1 MQRRVALAFGVLVAA
16 AASACASAVESSRIE
31 DAARR
36 AVPVPICLKPLPRH
50 ADKGV
55 IAQLSAEDYW
65 SMILPSY
72 EPGAGTVDAQGR
84 DCAGRALLS
93 KAELAQAEGPHEGPI
108 PARPQDV
115 TVTGAADGF
124 KVVWLRT
131 HQFADG
137 TAAGPLA
144 LVRPREAYAEVYAVG
159 LYRGHPGAARLGFE
173 RLGFRILVTATNDGC
188 GGGKA
193 AESCQTNLTLF
204 LCTGGE
210 LLPSAQFAT
219 LRVETGAEPGMD
231 RVQYRLTA
239 NPIYEAKSVRVRE
252 QMVVRDSGQNELRK
266 SNQDRIFTLQGG
278 TALAAKNPSLW
289 TQVVGTKKAAELPAS
304 HPPVDKRK

>member
-1 MQRRVALAFGVLVAA
+1 MTLRSALASAALVAFA
-16 AASACASAVESSRIE
+16 LAACASAVESSKIE
-31 DAARR
+31 DGARR

-50 ADKGV
+50 ADQGV
-55 IAQLSAEDYW
+55 ISQPTAADYW

-72 EPGAGTVDAQGR
+72 EPGAGTVDGRGR

-93 KAELAQAEGPHEGPI
+93 RPELAQAEGPHEGPL
-108 PARPQDV
+108 PARPEDV

-137 TAAGPLA
+137 TSAGPLA

-159 LYRGHPGAARLGFE
+159 LYRGIPAASRFAFE

-188 GGGKA
+188 AGGKA
-193 AESCQTNLTLF
+193 ADSCQTNLTLF

-219 LRVETGAEPGMD
+219 LRVETGTEPGID

-239 NPIYEAKSVRVRE
+239 KPIYEAKSVRVRE

-266 SNQDRIFTLQGG
+266 SNQDRIFSLQGG
-278 TALAAKNPSLW
+278 TTLAAKTESLW
-289 TQVVGTKKAAELPAS
+289 TQIAGSKKGVELPAS

>member
-1 MQRRVALAFGVLVAA
+1 MSRPAALAFGVLAAVA
-16 AASACASAVESSRIE
+16 SGACASAVESSKVE

-36 AVPVPICLKPLPRH
+36 SVPVPICLKPLPRH
-50 ADKGV
+50 AEVGV

-65 SMILPSY
+65 AMILPSY
-72 EPGAGTVDAQGR
+72 EPGASTVDAQGR
-84 DCAGRALLS
+84 DCAGRPLLS
-93 KAELAQAEGPHEGPI
+93 RPELAQAEGPREGPI
-108 PARPQDV
+108 PARPEDV
-115 TVTGAADGF
+115 TVAGAADGF

-159 LYRGHPGAARLGFE
+159 LYRGIPGASRLGFE
-173 RLGFRILVTATNDGC
+173 RLGFRILVTASDDGC
-188 GGGKA
+188 AGGKGA
-193 AESCQTNLTLF
+193 DSCQTNLTLF

-210 LLPSAQFAT
+210 LLPSARFAT
-219 LRVETGAEPGMD
+219 LRVETGTEPGMD

-239 NPIYEAKSVRVRE
+239 KPIYEAKSVRVRE

-266 SNQDRIFTLQGG
+266 SNQDRVFTLQGG
-278 TALAAKNPSLW
+278 ATLAAKTDSLW
-289 TQVVGTKKAAELPAS
+289 NQVVRTKKPAELPAS